1 MIEISPNLP
10 SKCHQLYHLNATEL
24 HHTGKTA
31 LAMAVAV
38 EAAGEANF
46 ISGVMAFS
54 RI

>member
-1 MIEISPNLP
+1 MSPTLS
-10 SKCHQLYHLNATEL
+10 SKCHEL
-24 HHTGKTA
+24 PHTGKTA

-46 ISGVMAFS
+46 ISGVMAFF